1 MDTQLIN
8 LETNVLILY
17 YKIVKLYKINLIINV
32 LNVKILF

>member
-1 MDTQLIN
+1 MDIQLIN